1 MSRGTQR
8 NPALRSAQRGL
19 SASLRRGRAVCSL
32 VSAELARGVCAVT
45 PLFFFAVEIAAADL
59 LYSDTGRLN
68 YSRPLDD
75 FGSSK
80 SIERLGRA
88 ANGFYADHKRFLL
101 QVCELQHGMGFAV

>member
-1 MSRGTQR
+1 MSRTARQT
-8 NPALRSAQRGL
+8 PALRSAQRGL

-59 LYSDTGRLN
+59 LCSDTGRLDD
-68 YSRPLDD
+68 SRPLDD
-75 FGSSK
+75 FGASK
-80 SIERLGRA
+80 SVERLGRT

-101 QVCELQHGMGFAV
+101 